1 MKKLLPLEPLTSRS
15 ASGRLA
21 STLTFA
27 SGSSTSALGPL
38 PLIPNDG
45 KFTLKPPL
53 GAFKST
59 SGTLASTFTL
69 ASGSSNS
76 PFSPLPLIPNFGR
89 PIWNPPLPLG
99 ALISTSGASALTLI
113 SPSGKS
119 TSISPSAL
127 IPLPFKLTF
136 GRLGKPIWKPDLP
149 PLDANLPEADIKGGK
164 SGFHI
169 GLPSLPKVN
178 LKGKGIKADG
188 DIDVDLPEGDINVKA
203 EAPDVDIKAPK
214 GSGGFH
220 IGLPKFGIK
229 GKGEKGEFE
238 LPEANVNVDANV
250 PDVDLKAP
258 KGGFNVNLPSFG
270 IKGKGPKAEV
280 GLPDANVNV
289 DASLPDA
296 DLDVKGSKGKSFFTQ
311 NFLKIIKL
319 LILSFDF

>member
-1 MKKLLPLEPLTSRS
+1 MIDSGIEIKGPSLDIQSDKTRSLNRNKKMDIDIQSPKGNIS
-15 ASGRLA
+15 LA
-21 STLTFA
+21 KELNFEVDKKNKGYLIKFPRMNDSKTL
-27 SGSSTSALGPL
+27 SGSADLKGK
-38 PLIPNDG
+38 IPSPMKFEKDIDKNTKTGEIDIGINGGRKVELKEG
-45 KFTLKPPL
+45 KLNV
-53 GAFKST
+53 S
-59 SGTLASTFTL
+59 
-69 ASGSSNS
+69 
-76 PFSPLPLIPNFGR
+76 
-89 PIWNPPLPLG
+89 
-99 ALISTSGASALTLI
+99 
-113 SPSGKS
+113 
-119 TSISPSAL
+119 
-127 IPLPFKLTF
+127 
-136 GRLGKPIWKPDLP
+136 
-149 PLDANLPEADIKGGK
+149 EIKGGGEGERFK
-164 SGFHI
+164 I
-169 GLPSLPKVN
+169 GMPSLPKVN

-280 GLPDANVNV
+280 ELPDANVNV

-311 NFLKIIKL
+311 HFLKIIKL